1 MTNDFNPIEPES
13 VEQAAISPETVRETR
28 LPDGS
33 PTPELTEGDPK
44 RDGAAAPLTRR
55 KLYMRRFMRNKGGVL
70 GLVILLGLIVFSIVG
85 GFFTQWNYT
94 DPDFLTL
101 QQGPG
106 GSHFF
111 GTNQAGNDTYAQ
123 AVHGLQR
130 SIIIGVSVS
139 ALTTI
144 ISAIVGAWAA
154 YVGGRLEKLTLGLI
168 HFLLVV
174 PSFLILAL
182 ISTYF
187 QGDWRVLIFVLT
199 LFGWV
204 FSARIVWTISTSVRE
219 REYVAAAEFMGVPT
233 TKVVLRHV
241 IPNIGSLLI
250 VNFTLGVVSTI
261 MSETGLSFLG
271 FGIKQ
276 PDVSLGSMLADGANS
291 VYSAPWLFAFPSLLL
306 VMLTV
311 SMALIGDGLRDA
323 LAPNSKAGGNA

>member
-276 PDVSLGSMLADGANS
+276 PDVSLGSLLADGAHS
-291 VYSAPWLFAFPSLLL
+291 VYSAPGLFAFPSLLL

-323 LAPNSKAGGNA
+323 LDPNSKAGGNA

>member
-1 MTNDFNPIEPES
+1 MTNDFNPIEPKS

-33 PTPELTEGDPK
+33 PTPELTEGGPK

-144 ISAIVGAWAA
+144 ISAVVGAWAA

-250 VNFTLGVVSTI
+250 VNFTLGVVSTFGRI
-261 MSETGLSFLG
+261 WPGLGRRHGRRISTS
-271 FGIKQ
+271 KE
-276 PDVSLGSMLADGANS
+276 DVSTAPGPSPPGSPLGTRPEQTA
-291 VYSAPWLFAFPSLLL
+291 
-306 VMLTV
+306 
-311 SMALIGDGLRDA
+311 
-323 LAPNSKAGGNA
+323 